1 VLVTRGFLLADRS
14 SRRATVG
21 GHGDTLAQQL
31 VAEARHHPVVDV
43 LADVAQVGHGALTRV
58 GSLPELVR
66 VVAPVLGEGA
76 PRIAC
81 LPALGLR

>member
-1 VLVTRGFLLADRS
+1 
-14 SRRATVG
+14 
-21 GHGDTLAQQL
+21 
-31 VAEARHHPVVDV
+31 V